1 MQFTCKI
8 LSLIECSIV
17 WLVKN
22 IKITNIVKLNVM
34 CLIILLQNGLWEP
47 HRAAA
52 TLSFS
57 PKLMLHTLI
66 TLKHCSAHTA
76 HYDPLQSARTL
87 TIKTPKDHQSAL
99 WVWPRLLTTSGAMY
113 SMVPQNEYARLSWS
127 IASLLRP
134 KSESAENI
142 LNHQHTVPSIDG
154 KHKELGHVVRANE
167 T

>member
-1 MQFTCKI
+1 
-8 LSLIECSIV
+8 
-17 WLVKN
+17 
-22 IKITNIVKLNVM
+22 M
-34 CLIILLQNGLWEP
+34 CLIILHQNGLWEP

-57 PKLMLHTLI
+57 PRLVLHTLI
-66 TLKHCSAHTA
+66 TLKHCSAHIA
-76 HYDPLQSARTL
+76 HYDPSQSARTL

-134 KSESAENI
+134 KSESAEKI
-142 LNHQHTVPSIDG
+142 LNHQHTAPSIDD

-167 T
+167 TKILLTCNF